1 MGLPQFTHLACG
13 GFRRVQREGVSGYD
27 GQCPRRSRKKATG
40 VGIILNANVDD
51 LHDSV
56 QVPVNVD
63 LAEGE
68 DAVGR

>member
-1 MGLPQFTHLACG
+1 M
-13 GFRRVQREGVSGYD
+13 SGYD